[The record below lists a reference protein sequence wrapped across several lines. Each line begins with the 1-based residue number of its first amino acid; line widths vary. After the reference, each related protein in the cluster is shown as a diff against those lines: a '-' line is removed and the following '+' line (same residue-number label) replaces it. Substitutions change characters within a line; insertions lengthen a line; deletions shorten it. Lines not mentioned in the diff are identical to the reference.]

1 MKKNTEVKEIPE
13 VVSKV
18 LDSLEEKKFTSVW
31 MSKENVK
38 ILKSLLEKK
47 YTDFK
52 IDKLSG
58 SETQFIS
65 VSIK

>member
-1 MKKNTEVKEIPE
+1 MKKNTGEKEIPE

-18 LDSLEEKKFTSVW
+18 MDSIDEKKFTSVW

-38 ILKSLLEKK
+38 ILRSLLEEK
-47 YTDFK
+47 YTSFK

>member
-1 MKKNTEVKEIPE
+1 MKKDLKGVEIPE
-13 VVSKV
+13 VVTKV
-18 LDSLEEKKFTSVW
+18 IDSLEEKKFTSVW

-38 ILKSLLEKK
+38 ILRSLLEEK

>member
-1 MKKNTEVKEIPE
+1 MKKNTEEKEIPE

-18 LDSLEEKKFTSVW
+18 MDSLDEKKFTSVW
-31 MSKENVK
+31 VSKENVK
-38 ILKSLLEKK
+38 ILRSLLEEK
-47 YTDFK
+47 YPSFK

>member
-1 MKKNTEVKEIPE
+1 MKKDLKGVEIPE
-13 VVSKV
+13 VVTKV
-18 LDSLEEKKFTSVW
+18 IDSLKEKKFTSVW

-38 ILKSLLEKK
+38 ILRSLLEEK

>member
-1 MKKNTEVKEIPE
+1 MKKDLKGVEIPE
-13 VVSKV
+13 VVTKV
-18 LDSLEEKKFTSVW
+18 IDSLEEKKFTSVW

-38 ILKSLLEKK
+38 ILRSLMEEK

>member
-1 MKKNTEVKEIPE
+1 MKKDLKGVEIPE
-13 VVSKV
+13 VVSEV
-18 LDSLEEKKFTSVW
+18 IDSLEEKKFTSVW

-38 ILKSLLEKK
+38 ILRSLLEEK

-52 IDKLSG
+52 IDRLSG
-58 SETQFIS
+58 SETQFIF

>member
-1 MKKNTEVKEIPE
+1 MKKDLKGMEIPE
-13 VVSKV
+13 VVTKV
-18 LDSLEEKKFTSVW
+18 IDSLEEKKFTSVW

-38 ILKSLLEKK
+38 ILRSLLEEK

>member
-13 VVSKV
+13 SVSKV
-18 LDSLEEKKFTSVW
+18 IDSLEEKKFISVW

-38 ILKSLLEKK
+38 ILKSVLEKK
-47 YTDFK
+47 YTSFK